1 MFAQEGK
8 GAFAVDRVW
17 AVEVFDFGFVLE
29 ALQGVV
35 TIGFSVFV
43 GDPFVGGDA
52 VVVAAF
58 DHEGARANEP
68 AHFGVVEGVAEV
80 EFEHFVF
87 AGEEVAVSV
96 SGGGVFPDPFVEVC

>member
-52 VVVAAF
+52 VVVVVVV
-58 DHEGARANEP
+58 
-68 AHFGVVEGVAEV
+68 VVEEGSPL
-80 EFEHFVF
+80 
-87 AGEEVAVSV
+87 SV
-96 SGGGVFPDPFVEVC
+96 LIIECSHH